1 MLTRSISSRN
11 SRIEHVFVE
20 PSVQRHPSNKTPGA
34 AGKPRRSL
42 IFFSALRVCQLR
54 AEPFAYVSRTAGHD
68 RSVMPTSKDR
78 MSHN

>member
-34 AGKPRRSL
+34 ASASL
-42 IFFSALRVCQLR
+42 AGVLSFFLRFECANSGRNL
-54 AEPFAYVSRTAGHD
+54 S
-68 RSVMPTSKDR
+68 PTSAVRPAMTDLLCRHQKIE
-78 MSHN
+78 